1 MTHPAFYLN
10 FHLTSPMHLIAPP
23 HHYFL
28 WKGQERSWSGAR
40 SRLVG
45 KVAHTQLR
53 ANKRVW
59 IEVEGVTTLNK
70 CALEEGAAARER
82 ALRKIVAKLS
92 YGINLQFYEPF
103 IWRSNNRDL
112 LGSFSGNLPLFTNT
126 FGSLIFEKG
135 NVD

>member
-1 MTHPAFYLN
+1 M
-10 FHLTSPMHLIAPP
+10 
-23 HHYFL
+23 
-28 WKGQERSWSGAR
+28 
-40 SRLVG
+40 G

-103 IWRSNNRDL
+103 IYDVAIIAIFWDPSPVIFLFLRTLLDL
-112 LGSFSGNLPLFTNT
+112 
-126 FGSLIFEKG
+126 
-135 NVD
+135 